1 MIFKTKKKRMRNPRN
16 NQIIKIKLNLQ
27 SITEYAI
34 ERIYK
39 SIRIALTLILQYLFK
54 VRRERRKPPR

>member
-1 MIFKTKKKRMRNPRN
+1 MILKTKKKRMRNLRN
-16 NQIIKIKLNLQ
+16 NQIVKIKLNLQ